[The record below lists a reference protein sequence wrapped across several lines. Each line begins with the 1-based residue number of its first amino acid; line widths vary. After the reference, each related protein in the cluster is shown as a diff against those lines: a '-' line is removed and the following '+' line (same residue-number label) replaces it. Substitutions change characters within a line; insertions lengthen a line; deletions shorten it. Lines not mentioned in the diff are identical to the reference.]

1 MIKKF
6 SCQYS
11 AHQVES
17 VRWTRGTAAVA
28 VEARKRICTARLQL
42 GTEDIGFRVHSP
54 SVSKRGACHPL
65 SDADTSGISIY
76 GRVCCGLILI
86 APSEMTRLIQS

>member
-6 SCQYS
+6 SRQYS

-28 VEARKRICTARLQL
+28 VEARERICTARLQL

-54 SVSKRGACHPL
+54 SVSKRGVCHPPV
-65 SDADTSGISIY
+65 
-76 GRVCCGLILI
+76 GRRHIENIDYCRVRCGLT

>member
-6 SCQYS
+6 SRQYS

-42 GTEDIGFRVHSP
+42 GTEHIGFRVHSP
-54 SVSKRGACHPL
+54 SVSKRRARHPPVGRRHIGNI
-65 SDADTSGISIY
+65 DY
-76 GRVCCGLILI
+76 GRVRCGLI